1 MNHAVLGLLA
11 HIGAGPAH
19 DLSHGLENPWVVAA
33 CAGALAASAAWAAHR
48 TRGEIWRAPVRF
60 ITSLFTRTSK

>member
-1 MNHAVLGLLA
+1 MNHALLGLLA

-19 DLSHGLENPWVVAA
+19 DLSHGLENPWALAA
-33 CAGALAASAAWAAHR
+33 CVFALAASATWATRR

-60 ITSLFTRTSK
+60 ISSLFTRTSK

>member
-11 HIGAGPAH
+11 HIGAGPLH

-33 CAGALAASAAWAAHR
+33 CVGALVASATWATRR

-60 ITSLFTRTSK
+60 ISSLFTRTSK